1 MSTVGDAARW
11 LTDGANWSGD
21 GGIPTRLGEH
31 LLLTGASVGIAAA
44 AALPAGIWL
53 GHRGRGGALAVNISG
68 ALRAVPTFAVL
79 VLLAIGPLGIGDR
92 TTIVA
97 LVIFA
102 IAPLV
107 ANSYIGVREV
117 DAGAREAA
125 RGMGMS
131 GWQVLVRVELPLAAP
146 LIMLGVRLAAVQV
159 VATATIA
166 ALIGGGG
173 LGRFVVDGLAQ
184 HDQPKVLGGAFL
196 VAVLALVVDGL
207 LLAVTRRLTPAG
219 ATARRGTGSRGTGSR
234 GTGRPGRG
242 SARPGTATPAGRVS
256 EPAGGKPTAAV
267 TTAGGPGVTAADG
280 PGQL

>member
-1 MSTVGDAARW
+1 MSTVADATRW
-11 LTDGANWSGD
+11 LTDGANWSGG
-21 GGIPTRLGEH
+21 GGIPARLGEH
-31 LLLTGASVGIAAA
+31 LTLTGASVGIAAA
-44 AALPAGIWL
+44 LALPAGIWL

-97 LVIFA
+97 LVLFA

-107 ANSYIGVREV
+107 ANSYVGVREV

-131 GWQVLVRVELPLAAP
+131 GWQVLTRVELPLALP

-184 HDQPKVLGGAFL
+184 HDQPKVLGGAVL
-196 VAVLALVVDGL
+196 VAVLALAVDGL
-207 LLAVTRRLTPAG
+207 LLGLTRLISPTGATTRRGAGQRGRGRVRSSGSPTGPVMSLAAGPASPAVG
-219 ATARRGTGSRGTGSR
+219 PA
-234 GTGRPGRG
+234 G
-242 SARPGTATPAGRVS
+242 SARPAGRA
-256 EPAGGKPTAAV
+256 AGRSDQV
-267 TTAGGPGVTAADG
+267 EHSD
-280 PGQL
+280 QL

>member
-1 MSTVGDAARW
+1 MSTVADATRW
-11 LTDGANWSGD
+11 LTDGAHWSGD
-21 GGIPTRLGEH
+21 DGIPARLGEH
-31 LLLTGASVGIAAA
+31 LILTGASVGIAAA
-44 AALPAGIWL
+44 VALPVGIWL

-102 IAPLV
+102 VAPLV
-107 ANSYIGVREV
+107 ANSYVGVREV

-131 GWQVLVRVELPLAAP
+131 GWQLLTRVELPLALP

-184 HDQPKVLGGAFL
+184 HDQPQVLGGAVL
-196 VAVLALVVDGL
+196 VAVLALSMDGL
-207 LLAVTRRLTPAG
+207 LLGLTRLLAPAG
-219 ATARRGTGSRGTGSR
+219 ATTRRGASRR
-234 GTGRPGRG
+234 GH
-242 SARPGTATPAGRVS
+242 ARPAGSTVRSVTNSVTNSVAGPAVGPAPATRRPDQ
-256 EPAGGKPTAAV
+256 P
-267 TTAGGPGVTAADG
+267 
-280 PGQL
+280 

>member
-1 MSTVGDAARW
+1 MSTVADAARW

-31 LLLTGASVGIAAA
+31 LMLTGASVGIAAA
-44 AALPAGIWL
+44 ISLPVGIWL
-53 GHRGRGGALAVNISG
+53 GHRGRGGALAVNLSG

-79 VLLAIGPLGIGDR
+79 VLLAIGPLGIGDQ

-97 LVIFA
+97 LVIFGV
-102 IAPLV
+102 APLV
-107 ANSYIGVREV
+107 ANSYVGMREV

-131 GWQVLVRVELPLAAP
+131 GWQLLTRVELPLALP

-159 VATATIA
+159 LATATIA

-184 HDQPKVLGGAFL
+184 HDQPKVVGGAFL
-196 VAVLALVVDGL
+196 VAVLALAVDGL
-207 LLAVTRRLTPAG
+207 LFGLTRLLTPAG
-219 ATARRGTGSRGTGSR
+219 ATARRGAGRRAGRRGA
-234 GTGRPGRG
+234 
-242 SARPGTATPAGRVS
+242 ARPAGSTVGGGATSVADAVLASTSTSPATA
-256 EPAGGKPTAAV
+256 PTE
-267 TTAGGPGVTAADG
+267 GSD
-280 PGQL
+280 Q